1 MTVMYI
7 TTIMDIVKEG
17 TKEKPEFPHKIK
29 EDHTM
34 GTIELDSKIKEL
46 RELRRMAEELQAE
59 IDGITDTIKAEM
71 TARNVDTLTG
81 ADWKATWK
89 PVTSSRIDTAAIK
102 KELPDIAARYTKAS
116 VSRRFV
122 LA

>member
-1 MTVMYI
+1 
-7 TTIMDIVKEG
+7 
-17 TKEKPEFPHKIK
+17 
-29 EDHTM
+29 M

-71 TARNVDTLTG
+71 TARNVDTLIG

-89 PVTSSRIDTAAIK
+89 EVTSNRLDGTSLK

-116 VSRRFV
+116 VSRRFT

>member
-1 MTVMYI
+1 
-7 TTIMDIVKEG
+7 
-17 TKEKPEFPHKIK
+17 
-29 EDHTM
+29 M

-46 RELRRMAEELQAE
+46 RELRRMADELQQE
-59 IDGITDTIKAEM
+59 IDGLTDQIKAEM

-89 PVTSSRIDTAAIK
+89 AVTTNRLDSTALK

-116 VSRRFV
+116 TSRRFV

>member
-1 MTVMYI
+1 
-7 TTIMDIVKEG
+7 
-17 TKEKPEFPHKIK
+17 
-29 EDHTM
+29 M
-34 GTIELDSKIKEL
+34 GTIELDSKIREL
-46 RELRRMAEELQAE
+46 RELRRLAEELQAE

-89 PVTSSRIDTAAIK
+89 EVTSNRLDTAALK
-102 KELPDIAARYTKAS
+102 KALPDVAAAFTKAS
-116 VSRRFV
+116 TSRRFT

>member
-1 MTVMYI
+1 
-7 TTIMDIVKEG
+7 
-17 TKEKPEFPHKIK
+17 
-29 EDHTM
+29 M
-34 GTIELDSKIKEL
+34 GTLELDSKIKEL

-71 TARNVDTLTG
+71 TARNVDTLIG

-89 PVTSSRIDTAAIK
+89 AVTSNRMDTAALK

-116 VSRRFV
+116 VSRRFT

>member
-1 MTVMYI
+1 
-7 TTIMDIVKEG
+7 
-17 TKEKPEFPHKIK
+17 
-29 EDHTM
+29 M
-34 GTIELDSKIKEL
+34 GAIELDSKIKEL

-59 IDGITDTIKAEM
+59 IDGIMDTIKAEM

-89 PVTSSRIDTAAIK
+89 EVTSSRLDGTALK

-116 VSRRFV
+116 TSRRFT

>member
-1 MTVMYI
+1 
-7 TTIMDIVKEG
+7 
-17 TKEKPEFPHKIK
+17 
-29 EDHTM
+29 M

-71 TARNVDTLTG
+71 TARNVDTLIG

-89 PVTSSRIDTAAIK
+89 EVTSNRLDSAALK
-102 KELPDIAARYTKAS
+102 KELPDIAARFMKAS
-116 VSRRFV
+116 TSRRFT

>member
-1 MTVMYI
+1 
-7 TTIMDIVKEG
+7 
-17 TKEKPEFPHKIK
+17 
-29 EDHTM
+29 M

-46 RELRRMAEELQAE
+46 RELRRMAEELQQE

-89 PVTSSRIDTAAIK
+89 EVTSNRLDSIALK

-116 VSRRFV
+116 TSRRFV

>member
-1 MTVMYI
+1 
-7 TTIMDIVKEG
+7 
-17 TKEKPEFPHKIK
+17 
-29 EDHTM
+29 M

-46 RELRRMAEELQAE
+46 RELRRMAEELQQE

-71 TARNVDTLTG
+71 TARNVDELTG
-81 ADWKATWK
+81 DDWKVTWK
-89 PVTSSRIDTAAIK
+89 AVTSNRLDSTALK

-116 VSRRFV
+116 VSRRFT

>member
-1 MTVMYI
+1 
-7 TTIMDIVKEG
+7 
-17 TKEKPEFPHKIK
+17 
-29 EDHTM
+29 M
-34 GTIELDSKIKEL
+34 GTIELNSKVKEL
-46 RELRRMAEELQAE
+46 RELRRMADELQQE
-59 IDGITDTIKAEM
+59 IDGLTDQIKAVM
-71 TARNVDTLTG
+71 TERDTDTLTG

-89 PVTSSRIDTAAIK
+89 PVTSNRIDTAAIK